1 MRWAL
6 LMAGLLAAGCG
17 GPTSAADFGEELFQ
31 DSRLSESDFNSF
43 SCATCHATTA
53 TPEPGLIHSGYS
65 LHNSAFRPSWWGGY
79 ETNLLD
85 AVNFC
90 YVNFMRGISPLTP
103 EEPKARALYEYLVQ
117 ISPDRQAPPLP
128 FTVVKDID
136 DVPRGD
142 TSRGAEVYR
151 AACQTCHGETHTG
164 KERLTQLAPI
174 LPEIADSYGQL
185 FPGVPKQLVIIEK
198 VRHGQFFGVGGSMPL
213 YSREAL
219 SDEDL
224 GALLAFLGF

>member
-6 LMAGLLAAGCG
+6 LMTGMLAAGCG
-17 GPTSAADFGEELFQ
+17 SPTSAEDFGEELFQ
-31 DSRLSESDFNSF
+31 DARLSESDFNSF

-53 TPEPGLIHSGYS
+53 TPEPGLILSGYS
-65 LHNSAFRPSWWGGY
+65 LYNSAFRPSWWGGY

-90 YVNFMRGISPLTP
+90 YVNFMRGISPLAP
-103 EEPKARALYEYLVQ
+103 EEPKSRALYEYLVQ

-128 FTVVKDID
+128 FTVVKDIV

-174 LPEIADSYGQL
+174 LPEIADSYDQL
-185 FPGVPKQLVIIEK
+185 FPGVPKQLVVIEK

-219 SDEDL
+219 SDADL